1 MEETLASVVKKFRVK
16 ELGKTQIEFARQA
29 GMTVPTLSA
38 VEKGFKPSLKTYEKL
53 ALTMG
58 LKAKSLREL
67 KTKRRAK

>member
-29 GMTVPTLSA
+29 GMTAPTLSA

-53 ALTMG
+53 ALIMG
-58 LKAKSLREL
+58 LQAKSLRDL